1 MKTAFIFHGTEGH
14 PEENWFPWT
23 KKQLEQRGYEVFV
36 PQFPSPPVIPA
47 KIADW
52 FDVLKSYEE
61 KITEDTI
68 LIGHSLGGIFTLRL
82 LEKLSH
88 PVRAACFVGTP
99 IGIQPIANYERDSSF
114 SGFDFDWT
122 TIKQKV
128 KEFIVFHSDTDPYV
142 ALENGKELAKHL
154 GVELSFVPNAGHFNA
169 KAGFLKLDE
178 LLEKLKPVL

>member
-88 PVRAACFVGTP
+88 PVRAACFLGTP
-99 IGIQPIANYERDSSF
+99 I
-114 SGFDFDWT
+114 
-122 TIKQKV
+122 
-128 KEFIVFHSDTDPYV
+128 
-142 ALENGKELAKHL
+142 
-154 GVELSFVPNAGHFNA
+154 
-169 KAGFLKLDE
+169 
-178 LLEKLKPVL
+178 